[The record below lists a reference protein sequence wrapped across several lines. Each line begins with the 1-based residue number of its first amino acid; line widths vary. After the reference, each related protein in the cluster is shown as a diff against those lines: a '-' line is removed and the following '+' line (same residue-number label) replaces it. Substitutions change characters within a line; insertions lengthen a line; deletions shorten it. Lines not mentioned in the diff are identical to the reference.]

1 MPNKCMLYLQTL
13 LLVARKSSFL
23 DGDDVG
29 LLADVELELLQAIKL
44 FVELLPTDGT
54 QRV

>member
-1 MPNKCMLYLQTL
+1 MLYLQTL

-29 LLADVELELLQAIKL
+29 LLADVKLELLQAIKL
-44 FVELLPTDGT
+44 FVELLATDGT